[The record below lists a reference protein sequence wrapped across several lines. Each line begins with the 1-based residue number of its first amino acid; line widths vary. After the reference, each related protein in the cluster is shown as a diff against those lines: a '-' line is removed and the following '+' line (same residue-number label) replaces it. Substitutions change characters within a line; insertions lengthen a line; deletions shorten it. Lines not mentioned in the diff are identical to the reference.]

1 MANSE
6 TTTTTAQENTKTTQ
20 QKKPASTRA
29 PRSGTSGSTASRT
42 RTATNRKSA
51 SRAEPASGA
60 EQVKRW
66 LGMTREELDD
76 IYRKAKPGPLPQG
89 DTRGTAILAGMP
101 FAGLF
106 AGLARR
112 FAWQG
117 KVFDNFGPNFESGVA
132 VNKILPVGLNLI
144 VAKTYR
150 NDSWLDGK
158 QTNVIDYSGTSML
171 ARAIRDE
178 IREVSPGLYLGK
190 VWWGKRRI
198 LDFAL
203 ETPAPKTA

>member
-1 MANSE
+1 
-6 TTTTTAQENTKTTQ
+6 
-20 QKKPASTRA
+20 
-29 PRSGTSGSTASRT
+29 
-42 RTATNRKSA
+42 
-51 SRAEPASGA
+51 
-60 EQVKRW
+60 
-66 LGMTREELDD
+66 MTREELDD
-76 IYRKAKPGPLPQG
+76 VYRKAKPGQLPQG
-89 DTRGTAILAGMP
+89 DTRGTAILAGAP

-117 KVFDNFGPNFESGVA
+117 KVFDSFGPNFENGVA
-132 VNKILPVGLNLI
+132 VNKVLPLGLNLI

-158 QTNVIDYSGTSML
+158 QTNVIDYSGTSLL

-203 ETPAPKTA
+203 EMPAPKTA